1 MLATVVP
8 FVDHAVPL
16 VDGPVMVAPVAAAAA
31 NPYLTYSVTSYGA
44 IGNGISD
51 DTAGIQAAINAAAA
65 GKATIVWFPAGV
77 YRITAPLVLPLKVSL
92 LGAGSGTDAGASII
106 RAGVSMTSMLVL
118 NDAANSSIEGLA
130 FDGGADRGVAIPL
143 ALDLADFLGSRMA
156 EVAIRNVSGDGFY
169 SRWVD
174 SAAGYSWANYFT
186 NLDIAVA
193 GYAFRMGSSDSH
205 ITGVRVT
212 GGLGGSEEQSSG
224 NLYRD
229 CLFENC
235 VNGMNFRN
243 QSGASARTSFADCTF
258 RNNARYGLACEFP
271 TPSFQSAVAIDG
283 CVFEGNG
290 RADLGLGN
298 CSSIAVHGSEFRTVA
313 PAAGASIEFSGTL
326 DSVAVT
332 ECRFATAAVTLP
344 GTKSVAASNVFSSRS
359 WALTG
364 AGPRD
369 PSVLLPSAGTLRDV
383 KSYGAK
389 GNAAADDTAAVQA
402 ALDAAQPGDTVFFPA
417 GGYKIM
423 QSLQLRKS
431 GITLLG
437 EGWGNYG
444 GSKILA
450 GTSLASLMTT
460 PVAVTGVRMAKI
472 VFAHLGTTPVTR
484 TLDFSRMSDS
494 RLETVKLNASQGN
507 GIVMGADSAR
517 NVLVNCH
524 IQKPE
529 GVGIILGGREHV
541 VAGTYV
547 SCEGEVG
554 IRLEGTGGHRI
565 VTTHVDLETVAGIL
579 VTTPATGVTPSQI
592 RNCYFDMGSAMGWD
606 TATPPANTAIAV
618 EFATPAAARLSI
630 TACLFR
636 VNNIDVG
643 LTNASDVTIVGCT
656 STPRVPAQGG
666 TVELVTTG
674 AVDGLRVVGNV
685 QANARY
691 VPGPASVV
699 FGNATAQTIAVAL
712 SEPDL
717 SAAAVSSVRI
727 TFAAAVTGF
736 DLGDLVLTRDGLGV
750 PLAGA
755 TLTTTDNRVFVLGG
769 LGSKTAVDGVYRL
782 DVNGTGAGVKTTGNV
797 TVVQRVTADWTLAAV
812 VTVPT
817 GQTWTDALPRAGA
830 ARLVKRGGG
839 ELVVPLDA
847 TFTGGTT
854 VEEGSLVVRSRGA
867 LGLGSLTI
875 HDGAQVRF
883 DVAIARPTIASLA
896 LAAYGRI
903 DVGRGG
909 LVVHEGYGDPLAVV
923 AALRAGRDNGQ
934 WSGTSGIV
942 TSATTAGGLMGV
954 GYVVNSGTAMIAFA
968 IAGDTNLDGLVDI
981 IDVANVISTGAFNSG
996 EPLGWADGDFN
1007 YDGILDILDIADL
1020 LSTQQYDAGPY

>member
-1 MLATVVP
+1 VLATVVP

-16 VDGPVMVAPVAAAAA
+16 VDGPVMVSPVAAAAA

-106 RAGVSMTSMLVL
+106 RAAVSMTSMLVL

-229 CLFENC
+229 CVFENC
-235 VNGMNFRN
+235 VNGMSFRN
-243 QSGASARTSFADCTF
+243 TSGASARTSFADCTF
-258 RNNARYGLACEFP
+258 RNNGRYGLACEFP
-271 TPSFQSAVAIDG
+271 TASFQSAVAVDG

-298 CSSIAVHGSEFRTVA
+298 CSLIAVHGSEFRTAA

-332 ECRFATAAVTLP
+332 ECRFATAGVMLP

-359 WALTG
+359 WAVTG

-369 PSVLLPSAGTLRDV
+369 PSLLLPSAGSLRDV

-423 QSLQLRKS
+423 QPLQLRKS

-472 VFAHLGTTPVTR
+472 VFGHLGTTPVIR

-494 RLETVKLNASQGN
+494 RLETVKLNASQGI

-554 IRLEGTGGHRI
+554 IRLEGDGGHRI

-579 VTTPATGVTPSQI
+579 VTTPATGVASSQI
-592 RNCYFDMGSAMGWD
+592 RNCYFDMGSATGWD

-618 EFATPAAARLSI
+618 EFAAPTAARLSI

-643 LTNASDVTIVGCT
+643 VTNASDVTMVGCT

-674 AVDGLRVVGNV
+674 VVDGLRVVGNV

-699 FGNATAQTIAVAL
+699 FGNATAQTISVAL

-769 LGSKTAVDGVYRL
+769 LGGKTAVDGVYRL

-817 GQTWTDALPRAGA
+817 GQTWTDALPRANA

-839 ELVVPLDA
+839 VLVAPLDA

-854 VEEGSLVVRSRGA
+854 VEEGSLVVRSQGA
-867 LGLGSLTI
+867 LGLGALTI
-875 HDGAQVRF
+875 RDGAQVML
-883 DVAIARPTIASLA
+883 DVADARPTISSLA

-909 LVVHEGYGDPLAVV
+909 LVVSEGYGDPLAVV
-923 AALRAGRDNGQ
+923 AALRAGREDGQ
-934 WSGTSGIV
+934 WSGTSGII

-954 GYVVNSGTAMIAFA
+954 GYVVNSGTVTIAFA

-981 IDVANVISTGAFNSG
+981 TDVANVMSNGAFNSG

-1007 YDGILDILDIADL
+1007 YDGIFDILDIADFW
-1020 LSTQQYDAGPY
+1020 SAEQYDAGPY